1 MTTGFVQR
9 YKGKVKA
16 HVVHLGAGGIV
27 DASTGAQ
34 LMGGAALDAL
44 AAHAGGGQ
52 SGATQLQ
59 YGMNRVSTV
68 GSANDSVA
76 LPIAVASAW
85 VLLVND
91 GANAAKVFAKNG
103 SSDTIDGIT
112 GSTGV
117 TITNA
122 KRDLF
127 YCLTAGAWIS
137 LLGAKSA

>member
-9 YKGKVKA
+9 YKGKIKA
-16 HVVHLGAGGIV
+16 HVVQLGAGGIV
-27 DASTGAQ
+27 DSTTGAQ
-34 LMGGAALDAL
+34 LMGGAALDGL
-44 AAHAGGGQ
+44 TAHAEGGQ
-52 SGATQLQ
+52 SSATQLQ
-59 YGMNRVSTV
+59 YGMNRVSSV
-68 GSANDSVA
+68 ASANDSVA
-76 LPIAVASAW
+76 LPTAVANAW

-91 GANAAKVFAKNG
+91 GGNAAKVFARNG
-103 SSDTIDGIT
+103 SSDTIDGVT

-117 TITNA
+117 TIANA